1 MKEKSSK
8 KYFIYYIFIHDR
20 FIHIRISSSF
30 KTKKEKEK
38 RKKKEKS
45 ELPDLNW
52 GPIGFYDMSPLQPT
66 ALPTEL
72 SSDVN
77 TVFSIYFY

>member
-1 MKEKSSK
+1 M
-8 KYFIYYIFIHDR
+8 
-20 FIHIRISSSF
+20 SSF

-38 RKKKEKS
+38 KTKS

-52 GPIGFYDMSPLQPT
+52 GPIGFYDISPLQPT

-77 TVFSIYFY
+77 TTFSNYYY